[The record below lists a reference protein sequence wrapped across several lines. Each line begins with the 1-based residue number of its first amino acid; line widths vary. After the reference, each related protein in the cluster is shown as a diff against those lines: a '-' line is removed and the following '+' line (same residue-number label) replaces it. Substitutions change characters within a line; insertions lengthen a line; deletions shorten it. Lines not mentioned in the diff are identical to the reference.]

1 MRRKR
6 DKGWLTLV
14 VQPVMGLR
22 YVDEHADPAAFEGW
36 PIEANHQ
43 FIAEL
48 KYSWRYWFQPAC
60 SNLDCD
66 LPTILEAT
74 WSSMSP

>member
-1 MRRKR
+1 M
-6 DKGWLTLV
+6 
-14 VQPVMGLR
+14 
-22 YVDEHADPAAFEGW
+22 W
-36 PIEANHQ
+36 PIGRRPLEKQKQ

-48 KYSWRYWFQPAC
+48 KYSWRYWSQPAY

>member
-1 MRRKR
+1 
-6 DKGWLTLV
+6 
-14 VQPVMGLR
+14 MGLR
-22 YVDEHADPAAFEGW
+22 CVEERADPAAFQSW

-48 KYSWRYWFQPAC
+48 KYSWRYWSQPAY